1 MKIIIDELPPTLNK
15 TTQYPSLKWSWIKR
29 NPIKSWT
36 ISGPIRVQIL
46 FHFTHMNRDI
56 DNYLKAIFDLLQYW
70 KVIKNDNQIFELHA
84 QKKKSRRDFIEI
96 IIEPCP
102 KK

>member
-1 MKIIIDELPPTLNK
+1 
-15 TTQYPSLKWSWIKR
+15 
-29 NPIKSWT
+29 
-36 ISGPIRVQIL
+36 
-46 FHFTHMNRDI
+46 MNRDI

-70 KVIKNDNQIFELHA
+70 KVIKNDNQIVELYA

-102 KK
+102 RK